1 VRVDVGYN
9 LNPPFFPVREPCSG
23 IVLPPG
29 QQCPVPAHFEQL
41 RHFNFFFSIGQT
53 F

>member
-9 LNPPFFPVREPCSG
+9 LNPPFFARGNQGTVDRLSR
-23 IVLPPG
+23 L
-29 QQCPVPAHFEQL
+29 
-41 RHFNFFFSIGQT
+41 NFYFSIGQT